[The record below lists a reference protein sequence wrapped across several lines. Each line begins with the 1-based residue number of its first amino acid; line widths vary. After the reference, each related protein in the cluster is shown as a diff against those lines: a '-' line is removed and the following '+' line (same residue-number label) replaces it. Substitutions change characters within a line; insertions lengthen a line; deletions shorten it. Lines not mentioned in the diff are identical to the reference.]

1 MANFSK
7 YQTLDLHL
15 EQSVAEK
22 WKILLHSQDSLNDAL
37 YIHPNF
43 QITSSRYKSKQ
54 FMIRSK
60 RMSKTS
66 TGPRPC
72 QKYWPKACHE
82 MYLHKKIRN
91 EYNCTIP
98 ILDSGIHFQQGNL
111 SIGIINVWVLLD
123 LWYKEWAWSFFWSIG
138 NFKKLQYK
146 NFVFI

>member
-1 MANFSK
+1 MAQVIIFCYKFLRVRVRCCNILLANFSK

-66 TGPRPC
+66 TRPRPC

-82 MYLHKKIRN
+82 MYLHKKIKN

-111 SIGIINVWVLLD
+111 GGIQQLR
-123 LWYKEWAWSFFWSIG
+123 G
-138 NFKKLQYK
+138 QNFA
-146 NFVFI
+146 IS